1 MVPSTLREG
10 AVACRTVA
18 REGSATARRVM
29 AIPVPHDV
37 PPEALSEVHDA
48 ANQLQ
53 RSAIAAER
61 QAIFLLQCAHRGVLA
76 DGPFGSFGDITLPA
90 LLSPWAMPAGPQEK
104 HRKAGGLLGVL
115 EGAGEELLATG
126 EGLAK
131 TGVALSAHEL
141 DHIVPGLSD
150 HIPYVGDIRK
160 QFDRGVAFA
169 IEHPEEF
176 IKLLGE
182 DTIAAKQWR
191 DGDYANA
198 IGHNIAG
205 LAELFVAVGK
215 VGKAG
220 VASRGATKA
229 EEKAA
234 QGVRVAEVR
243 QSRLVR
249 GRAGSRLD
257 QAPGVTPNARHWTE
271 VAHDGHV
278 RLAAER
284 IETARQ
290 NLAAAQAA
298 SAHASEH
305 IGETAKEVDKAS
317 VKIVRDGSG
326 KVLNEPA
333 EPDHPERGL

>member
-1 MVPSTLREG
+1 MVPSSLREG

-29 AIPVPHDV
+29 AIPVPPDV
-37 PPEALSEVHDA
+37 PPGALSEVHDA
-48 ANQLQ
+48 VNQLQ

-76 DGPFGSFGDITLPA
+76 DGPFGSFADITLPP
-90 LLSPWAMPAGPQEK
+90 LLSPWAMPAEPKRK
-104 HRKAGGLLGVL
+104 HHKAGGLLGVL

-131 TGVALSAHEL
+131 TGVALSAHQL
-141 DHIVPGLSD
+141 DRIVPGLSD
-150 HIPYVGDIRK
+150 HIPYVGDMRK
-160 QFDRGVAFA
+160 QFDRGVLFA
-169 IEHPEEF
+169 IEHPDEF
-176 IKLLGE
+176 AKLLGE

-191 DGDYANA
+191 DHDYANA

-229 EEKAA
+229 EEQAA
-234 QGVRVAEVR
+234 RGVRVREADHR
-243 QSRLVR
+243 ALKAP
-249 GRAGSRLD
+249 RAGSRLE
-257 QAPGVTPNARHWTE
+257 QAAGGSGPPPWTE
-271 VAHDGHV
+271 VAHEGRV

-305 IGETAKEVDKAS
+305 VGETGKEAGKAGL
-317 VKIVRDGSG
+317 KTVRDASG
-326 KVLNEPA
+326 KLLNEPA
-333 EPDHPERGL
+333 EPEHPEHGR